1 MKGKVASH
9 VFILI
14 CILFLYPFKLPAAT
28 DADNNVP
35 LSVIQK
41 VALQKAESLW
51 GKVSPGEPI
60 PCYDEYGE
68 LVVYMCPFHIGEGPF
83 PTHEE
88 ILKGVKEGRR
98 WMEEVRN
105 NFYERDAK
113 NVSPET
119 AAAYQE
125 SLKEAKKKEIGI
137 GEFGTVYV
145 SARYD
150 FFPIPLVSHYL
161 PPYYTKLDLAQ
172 EKASKALG
180 GNKAALG
187 KYYFFGHRGQYFE
200 FEFRGKKKLIHAYSL
215 EEKDPLTPAKRGVA
229 DEKRSEENR
238 QAWLKLEELADEAR
252 GGE

>member
-1 MKGKVASH
+1 MKGKILSSVL
-9 VFILI
+9 ILI
-14 CILFLYPFKLPAAT
+14 CILLLCPVRVPAAT
-28 DADNNVP
+28 DAGDNVP
-35 LSVIQK
+35 LTVVQK
-41 VALQKAESLW
+41 VAFEKAKSLW
-51 GKVSPGEPI
+51 GKVSAGEPI

-113 NVSPET
+113 DVSPDT

-125 SLKEAKKKEIGI
+125 SLKDAKKKEIGI

-150 FFPIPLVSHYL
+150 FYPIPLVSHYL

-180 GNKAALG
+180 ADKAALV
-187 KYYFFGHRGQYFE
+187 KYYFLGHRGQYFE

-215 EEKDPLTPAKRGVA
+215 EEKAPLIPAKRGVA
-229 DEKRSEENR
+229 DEKQSEENR
-238 QAWLKLEELADEAR
+238 QEWIKLKGQDDKAE